1 MKKRI
6 LLVAAIAIIAT
17 AWFGNK
23 IMHNIGLKDTGDI
36 TVGMSYT
43 EYLEKTPV
51 EERLD
56 IGNYS
61 YFVNNHGFPVLIRCV
76 DGAIVHMQVIDLDKT
91 RTNKDRFEQITEG
104 MTLLQVSNL
113 VGTPLGTALDDEMSL
128 IYNCQNKY
136 MYTITYTEKDY
147 VLYVE
152 SITCKDMG

>member
-6 LLVAAIAIIAT
+6 LLVVVVAVIAT
-17 AWFGNK
+17 AWLANK
-23 IMHNIGLKDTGDI
+23 IMHNVGLKDTGDI

-43 EYLEKTPV
+43 EYLEKTPE

-61 YFVNNHGFPVLIRCV
+61 YYANNHGFPVLLRRVNDTITQL
-76 DGAIVHMQVIDLDKT
+76 QVIDPDKT
-91 RTNKDRFEQITEG
+91 RTNKARFEQIKEG
-104 MTLLQVSNL
+104 MTLSEVSIL
-113 VGTPLGTALDDEMSL
+113 VGTPIATAATEKIEL
-128 IYNCQNKY
+128 IYNCQNRY

>member
-6 LLVAAIAIIAT
+6 LLVVVVAIIAT
-17 AWFGNK
+17 AWFANK
-23 IMHNIGLKDTGDI
+23 IMHNVGLKDTGDI
-36 TVGMSYT
+36 TVGMSYA
-43 EYLEKTPV
+43 EFLEKTPE

-61 YFVNNHGFPVLIRCV
+61 YYANNHGFPVLLRRVNDTITQL
-76 DGAIVHMQVIDLDKT
+76 QVIDPDKT
-91 RTNKDRFEQITEG
+91 RTNKERFEQIKEG
-104 MTLLQVSNL
+104 MTLSEVSIL
-113 VGTPLGTALDDEMSL
+113 VGTPIAIADQMSL

-152 SITCKDMG
+152 TVTCRDMG

>member
-113 VGTPLGTALDDEMSL
+113 VGTPLGPALDDEMSL